1 MSSATAI
8 SGVALKPIVIPNEHG
23 GWGFLL
29 EPIVLGLLVAPSW
42 GGVLISIAAIFGFL
56 TRQPLKFAMQD
67 ALRGKRYPRTR
78 LCWISAASYAS
89 VSVAAIGA
97 AVAIA
102 GWRLLLPFAA
112 VAPLA
117 LIALVADARN
127 KSRALVPELAGA
139 IAMTSTAAS
148 IAVAATRPW
157 TFVAL
162 LVARNVSAIVYVRA
176 LFKRAHAAWPIMLHA
191 IAIAVAIPFGWFAIA
206 AMSILFVRAVAGLM
220 RDVPRAQTVGWME
233 IAFGAV
239 SVVLFAL

>member
-29 EPIVLGLLVAPSW
+29 EPIVLGLLLAPSW
-42 GGVLISIAAIFGFL
+42 RGVLIAIAAIFGFL

-67 ALRGKRYPRTR
+67 TLRGKWYPRTR
-78 LCWISAASYAS
+78 VCWITAATYAS
-89 VSVAAIGA
+89 V
-97 AVAIA
+97 AVLAIA
-102 GWRLLLPFAA
+102 FVGWKPLIPFAI
-112 VAPLA
+112 VSPLA

-139 IAMTSTAAS
+139 VAMTSTAAS
-148 IAVAATRPW
+148 IAIAAAQPW
-157 TFVAL
+157 TFVVL

-176 LFKRAHAAWPIMLHA
+176 LFKRAHPAWPIVLHA
-191 IAIAVAIPFGWFAIA
+191 VAIAVAVPFGWFAVA
-206 AMSILFVRAVAGLM
+206 AMSILFVRAIAGLM

-233 IAFGAV
+233 MAFGAV
-239 SVVLFAL
+239 SVGLFAI

>member
-29 EPIVLGLLVAPSW
+29 EPVILGLLVAPSW
-42 GGVLISIAAIFGFL
+42 AGVLIAVAAVFGFL

-67 ALRGKRYPRTR
+67 AMRGKRYPRTR
-78 LCWISAASYAS
+78 LCWIS
-89 VSVAAIGA
+89 
-97 AVAIA
+97 
-102 GWRLLLPFAA
+102 
-112 VAPLA
+112 
-117 LIALVADARN
+117 
-127 KSRALVPELAGA
+127 
-139 IAMTSTAAS
+139 AAS

-176 LFKRAHAAWPIMLHA
+176 LFKRAHAAWPIVLHA

-220 RDVPRAQTVGWME
+220 RHVPRAQTVGWME